1 MSDKLMTFKEFNE
14 WCNQRACDGCWGPI
28 VAITCT
34 SIISDYY
41 KTSFWKRKKK
51 WAELNKDN
59 WIENEIVN
67 PINRKIEETLK
78 EKINDT
84 AENAEVE

>member
-1 MSDKLMTFKEFNE
+1 METNMMTFKEFNK
-14 WCNQRACDGCWGPI
+14 WCNERACDGCWGPL

-51 WAELNKDN
+51 WLELNKDN
-59 WIENEIVN
+59 WIEEEIVK
-67 PINRKIEETLK
+67 PINRKIKETYK
-78 EKINDT
+78 E
-84 AENAEVE
+84 V